1 MAIKANDYTNLHDDL
16 ARFSK
21 QISFSRHIQSKL
33 RFVTAVSEWRMHLT
47 NHSKHNNQKSTSI
60 YHHPAG
66 SQSNTKEVGGPT
78 P

>member
-1 MAIKANDYTNLHDDL
+1 LRVT
-16 ARFSK
+16 
-21 QISFSRHIQSKL
+21 SRGLGDVYKRQKL
-33 RFVTAVSEWRMHLT
+33 RFVTAVSEWVIHLT

-66 SQSNTKEVGGPT
+66 SQSNTKEVRGPT